1 METTNDKAVRPNG
14 FDEYLG
20 QDDAKRSLKVMVL
33 AAKSRGECIGHV
45 LFSGPPGLG
54 KTSLAAVV
62 ANEMGARMVTI
73 HAPTLRKKA
82 DLVAILLDM
91 EENEVLF
98 IDEIHSLDLKV
109 EEVLYPVMEDSKI
122 VTVTGEGDA
131 VEIPLPRFTVIA
143 ATTRSGDLSQPLRDR
158 FAKTVQMQ
166 FYSEA
171 ELSTIVMQT
180 ADKLDV
186 IVTRQ
191 AAGEIAR
198 RSRGTPRVANALLRS
213 ARDYA
218 QAYRQPVVETDTVR
232 AACEL
237 DGIDSVG
244 LDRTTRKYL
253 ELLCGKAKPVGIN
266 TIASYVGEPTRTLEE
281 SVEPYLIRMG
291 FVEKLPAG
299 RVITRKGADH
309 ACKMTA

>member
-1 METTNDKAVRPNG
+1 MGANDKAVRPNG
-14 FDEYLG
+14 FDQYLG
-20 QDDAKRSLKVMVL
+20 QEAAKRSLKVMVL
-33 AAKSRGECIGHV
+33 AAKSRGECIDHV

-62 ANEMGARMVTI
+62 AQEMGSRLVTV
-73 HAPTLRKKA
+73 HAPALRKKA
-82 DLVAILLDM
+82 DLVTILLDM
-91 EENEVLF
+91 EENDVLF

-109 EEVLYPVMEDSKI
+109 EEILYPVMEDSKI
-122 VTVTGEGDA
+122 VTVTPDGDP
-131 VEIPLPRFTVIA
+131 VSIPLPRFTIIA

-166 FYSEA
+166 FYAVGELA
-171 ELSTIVMQT
+171 EIVLQT
-180 ADKLDV
+180 ADKIDV
-186 IVTRQ
+186 ICTRQ
-191 AAGEIAR
+191 AAVEIAG
-198 RSRGTPRVANALLRS
+198 RSRGTPRVANALLKLS
-213 ARDYA
+213 RDYA
-218 QAYRQPVVETDTVR
+218 QANRSSVVEPETVR

-237 DGIDSVG
+237 DGIDAAG

-253 ELLCGKAKPVGIN
+253 ELLCGKSKPVGIN
-266 TIASYVGEPTRTLEE
+266 TLASYIGEPAATLEE
-281 SVEPYLIRMG
+281 SVEPYLIRIG

>member
-1 METTNDKAVRPNG
+1 MGANDKAVRPNG
-14 FDEYLG
+14 FSEYLG
-20 QDDAKRSLKVMVL
+20 QEGAKRSLAIMVL
-33 AAKSRGECIGHV
+33 AAKSRGECIDHV

-62 ANEMGARMVTI
+62 ANEMGSRLVTV
-73 HAPTLRKKA
+73 HAPALRKKA
-82 DLVAILLDM
+82 DLINVLLDM
-91 EENEVLF
+91 EPNDVLF

-109 EEVLYPVMEDSKI
+109 EEILYPVMEDSKI
-122 VTVTGEGDA
+122 VTVSPDGDPVA
-131 VEIPLPRFTVIA
+131 IPLPRFTVIA

-158 FAKTVQMQ
+158 FAKIVQMQ
-166 FYSEA
+166 FYTDA
-171 ELSTIVMQT
+171 ELTDLVLQT
-180 ADKLDV
+180 AEKIDV
-186 IVTRQ
+186 ICTRQ

-198 RSRGTPRVANALLRS
+198 RSRGTPRVANALLKS

-218 QAYRQPVVETDTVR
+218 QAHGSAVVEPETVR
-232 AACEL
+232 AACEM
-237 DGIDSVG
+237 DGIDSAG

-253 ELLCGKAKPVGIN
+253 ELLCGKSKPVGIN
-266 TIASYVGEPTRTLEE
+266 TLASYIGEPATTLEE
-281 SVEPYLIRMG
+281 SVEPYLIRIG